1 VKITKELL
9 ETMIREQVTEADII
23 DFAAEKARRAEFDAM
38 DALRAKLE
46 DPNLSRFQRR
56 AYQATLDTLEAEAA
70 EEEEMR
76 DKEERRKGLHTP
88 KPEADIIDLA
98 KDLHTQLVSKPE
110 AERDVED
117 LMGTSFE
124 DSIARMKARL
134 EKEEDPRKRKDLE
147 KMIAAQERNLAML
160 RKENAG
166 KNSAQVSEGAAIQ
179 MAVNYMAQKL
189 ANAAATAIV
198 GAIAKGVAEKEWVDL
213 PPGDV
218 ELLIDDVLDAVKP
231 IIKRY
236 L

>member
-1 VKITKELL
+1 MKITKELL

-76 DKEERRKGLHTP
+76 DKEERRKGLHT
-88 KPEADIIDLA
+88 
-98 KDLHTQLVSKPE
+98 QLVSKPE

-117 LMGTSFE
+117 LMGASFE

-147 KMIAAQERNLAML
+147 RMIAAQERNLAML

-166 KNSAQVSEGAAIQ
+166 KNSAQVSEGAAYHQ
-179 MAVNYMAQKL
+179 AVEEMAEKL
-189 ANAAATAIV
+189 ANSAATAVV
-198 GAIAKGVAEKEWVDL
+198 GAATQGMEDGDWVDL
-213 PPGDV
+213 QPGDIQLFI
-218 ELLIDDVLDAVKP
+218 EDIKDAVKP

>member
-1 VKITKELL
+1 MKITKELL
-9 ETMIREQVTEADII
+9 ETMIREQLEEADII
-23 DFAAEKARRAEFDAM
+23 DFAAEKARRTEFDVM
-38 DALRAKLE
+38 DKLRTKLQ
-46 DPNLSRFQRR
+46 DPNLSRWKRK
-56 AYQATLDTLEAEAA
+56 AYQDQLDALEDEAA

-76 DKEERRKGLHTP
+76 DKEERR
-88 KPEADIIDLA
+88 

-134 EKEEDPRKRKDLE
+134 EKEKDPRKKKDLE
-147 KMIAAQERNLAML
+147 KMIAAQERNLAIL
-160 RKENAG
+160 KKEG
-166 KNSAQVSEGAAIQ
+166 DEKNSAMVEEGAAVKMI
-179 MAVNYMAQKL
+179 VDHIAQKL

-218 ELLIDDVLDAVKP
+218 ELLVDDVLNAVKP
-231 IIKRY
+231 IIKKY

>member
-1 VKITKELL
+1 MKITKELL
-9 ETMIREQVTEADII
+9 ETMIREQLEEADII
-23 DFAAEKARRAEFDAM
+23 DFAAEKARRTEFDVM
-38 DALRAKLE
+38 DKLRTKLQ
-46 DPNLSRFQRR
+46 DPNLSGWKRK
-56 AYQATLDTLEAEAA
+56 AYQDQLDALEDEVAA

-76 DKEERRKGLHTP
+76 DKEERRKG
-88 KPEADIIDLA
+88 
-98 KDLHTQLVSKPE
+98 LHTQLVSKPE

-117 LMGTSFE
+117 LMGASFE
-124 DSIARMKARL
+124 DSIARIKARL

-147 KMIAAQERNLAML
+147 KMLAAQEKNLAML
-160 RKENAG
+160 KKENVG
-166 KNSAQVSEGAAIQ
+166 KNSAQVAEGAAVKMI
-179 MAVNYMAQKL
+179 VDHIAQKL

-231 IIKRY
+231 IIKKY

>member
-1 VKITKELL
+1 MKITKELL
-9 ETMIREQVTEADII
+9 ETMIREQLEEADII
-23 DFAAEKARRAEFDAM
+23 DFAAEKARRTEFDVM
-38 DALRAKLE
+38 DKLRTKLQ
-46 DPNLSRFQRR
+46 DPNLSDWKRK
-56 AYQATLDTLEAEAA
+56 AYEATLEKLEDEAA

-76 DKEERRKGLHTP
+76 DKEERRKG
-88 KPEADIIDLA
+88 
-98 KDLHTQLVSKPE
+98 LHTQLVSKPE

-134 EKEEDPRKRKDLE
+134 EKEKDPRKKKDLE
-147 KMIAAQERNLAML
+147 KMIAAQERNLAIL
-160 RKENAG
+160 KKEG
-166 KNSAQVSEGAAIQ
+166 DEKNSAMVEEGAAIK
-179 MAVNYMAQKL
+179 MIADHIAQKL

-218 ELLIDDVLDAVKP
+218 ELLVDDVLNAVKP
-231 IIKRY
+231 IIKKY

>member
-1 VKITKELL
+1 MKITKELL
-9 ETMIREQVTEADII
+9 ETMIREQLEEADII
-23 DFAAEKARRAEFDAM
+23 DFAAEKAWRTEFDVM
-38 DALRAKLE
+38 DKLRTKLQ
-46 DPNLSRFQRR
+46 DPNLSDWKRK
-56 AYQATLDTLEAEAA
+56 AYEATLEKLEDEAA

-76 DKEERRKGLHTP
+76 DKEERR
-88 KPEADIIDLA
+88 

-117 LMGTSFE
+117 LMGASFE

-134 EKEEDPRKRKDLE
+134 EKEKDPRKKKDLE
-147 KMIAAQERNLAML
+147 SMIAAQERNLAML
-160 RKENAG
+160 SKVKKENVG
-166 KNSAQVSEGAAIQ
+166 KNSAMVEEGAAVKMI
-179 MAVNYMAQKL
+179 VDHIAQKL

-218 ELLIDDVLDAVKP
+218 ELLIDDVLNAVKP
-231 IIKRY
+231 IIKKY

>member
-1 VKITKELL
+1 LNYTKRRSKVKITKELL

-76 DKEERRKGLHTP
+76 DKEERRRG
-88 KPEADIIDLA
+88 
-98 KDLHTQLVSKPE
+98 LHTQLVSKPE

-124 DSIARMKARL
+124 DSIARIKARL

-147 KMIAAQERNLAML
+147 KMLAAQERNLAML

-166 KNSAQVSEGAAIQ
+166 KNAAIQ

-218 ELLIDDVLDAVKP
+218 ELLVDDVLDAVKP

>member
-1 VKITKELL
+1 MKITKELL
-9 ETMIREQVTEADII
+9 ETMIREQLEEADII
-23 DFAAEKARRAEFDAM
+23 DFAAEKARRTEFDVM
-38 DALRAKLE
+38 DKLRTKLQ
-46 DPNLSRFQRR
+46 DPNLSGWKRK
-56 AYQATLDTLEAEAA
+56 AYEATLEKLEDEAA

-76 DKEERRKGLHTP
+76 DKEERRKG
-88 KPEADIIDLA
+88 
-98 KDLHTQLVSKPE
+98 LHTQLVSKPE

-134 EKEEDPRKRKDLE
+134 EKEKDPRKKKDLE
-147 KMIAAQERNLAML
+147 KMIAAQERNLAIL
-160 RKENAG
+160 KKEG
-166 KNSAQVSEGAAIQ
+166 DEKNSAMVEEGAAIK
-179 MAVNYMAQKL
+179 MIVDHIAQKL

-218 ELLIDDVLDAVKP
+218 ELLVDDVLNAVKP
-231 IIKRY
+231 IIKKY

>member
-1 VKITKELL
+1 MKITKELL
-9 ETMIREQVTEADII
+9 ETMIREQLEEADII
-23 DFAAEKARRAEFDAM
+23 DFAAEKARRTEFDVM
-38 DALRAKLE
+38 DKLRTKLQDPSLSDWKRKAYEATLEKLE
-46 DPNLSRFQRR
+46 D
-56 AYQATLDTLEAEAA
+56 EAA

-76 DKEERRKGLHTP
+76 DKEERRKG
-88 KPEADIIDLA
+88 
-98 KDLHTQLVSKPE
+98 LHTQLVSKPE

-134 EKEEDPRKRKDLE
+134 EKEKDPRKKKDLE
-147 KMIAAQERNLAML
+147 KMIAAQERNLAIL
-160 RKENAG
+160 KKEG
-166 KNSAQVSEGAAIQ
+166 DEKNSAMVEEGAAIK
-179 MAVNYMAQKL
+179 MIVDHIAQKL

-218 ELLIDDVLDAVKP
+218 ELLIDDVLNAVKP
-231 IIKRY
+231 IIKKY

>member
-1 VKITKELL
+1 MKITKELL
-9 ETMIREQVTEADII
+9 ETMIREQITEADII

-38 DALRAKLE
+38 DKLRTKLQ

-70 EEEEMR
+70 EGEEMR
-76 DKEERRKGLHTP
+76 DKEERRKGLHT
-88 KPEADIIDLA
+88 
-98 KDLHTQLVSKPE
+98 QLVSKPE
-110 AERDVED
+110 AERGVED

-147 KMIAAQERNLAML
+147 RMIAAQERNLAML

-166 KNSAQVSEGAAIQ
+166 KNSAQVSEGAAYHQ
-179 MAVNYMAQKL
+179 AVEDMAEKL
-189 ANAAATAIV
+189 ANSAATAVV
-198 GAIAKGVAEKEWVDL
+198 GAATQGMEDGDWVDL
-213 PPGDV
+213 QPGDIQLFI
-218 ELLIDDVLDAVKP
+218 EDIIAAVKP